1 MENEQK
7 TSHEAKRLRSPDD
20 LERYVKITN
29 PSVLLVLGA
38 CAALLIGVLVW
49 GFFGSV
55 SVRVQTVGVYRDG
68 QTFSFL
74 STEDFSK
81 VHTGD
86 SAMVDGIEM
95 KVSEVAGIPNS
106 REEAKEMTGSDY
118 LTDTLMPQNWG
129 YRCSFESVSG
139 KTPPETVPLNI
150 QITTNAVRPIS
161 LLFK

>member
-20 LERYVKITN
+20 LERYMKITN

-106 REEAKEMTGSDY
+106 REEAKEMTDSDY